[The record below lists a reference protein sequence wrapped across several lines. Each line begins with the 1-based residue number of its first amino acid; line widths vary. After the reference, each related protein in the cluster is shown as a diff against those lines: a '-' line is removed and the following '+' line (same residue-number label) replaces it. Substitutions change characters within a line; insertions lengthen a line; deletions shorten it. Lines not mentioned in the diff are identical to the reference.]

1 MCPVRFILSY
11 VISPA
16 KSGFDPVHLFAA
28 AAARA
33 VSLPRILVTDGL
45 PAFIPAAKIF
55 YRSAGPRFVHV
66 REIHLHNQ
74 FNQNN
79 VHERNGEF
87 KDRWDGIR
95 GMRADSPSVV
105 SLMIIYHNFF
115 RPHAGRGGQHRDRA
129 ARVRRGIPIKG
140 GMDHVHTERRVIC
153 RGGGLTC
160 LPACLPACHHRGTPF
175 LSMRPRLPR
184 APTHIPS
191 KYRPALDESLLKPAG
206 SGLRSMFPLNKY
218 I

>member
-16 KSGFDPVHLFAA
+16 KSGLDPVHLFAA

-87 KDRWDGIR
+87 KDRRDGIR

-105 SLMIIYHNFF
+105 SLMITHYNFF
-115 RPHAGRGGQHRDRA
+115 RPHAGIGSRTPAEA
-129 ARVRRGIPIKG
+129 ANIEI
-140 GMDHVHTERRVIC
+140 
-153 RGGGLTC
+153 
-160 LPACLPACHHRGTPF
+160 
-175 LSMRPRLPR
+175 
-184 APTHIPS
+184 APEPGAESQSREAWITFTQNA
-191 KYRPALDESLLKPAG
+191 ALHAAAAA
-206 SGLRSMFPLNKY
+206 
-218 I
+218 